1 MCGICGYYGEFDREL
16 LSAMSASIAHRG
28 PDDSGIYQDSHGL
41 VGLAHRRLS
50 IIDLSSNG
58 RQPMS
63 TRCDRCSGG
72 EPDNADSGLR
82 IVYNGEIY
90 NYRELRS
97 ELEAKG
103 HRFHSTTD
111 TEVLLHLYAEHG
123 PQMLDRLNGMFAFAI
138 YDRRKTNQDEGNCEL
153 FLARDGL
160 GVKPLYYS
168 ETTKGFVFA
177 SELKALRKCPEVDPE
192 LDLVGIHHYLAYLWC
207 PAPLTPLKSVKKMEP
222 GEAMIVR
229 GGRIVK
235 RWHFYDIPYGRPQ
248 LDWSEEKVAEML
260 VEKLQVAVQRQLI
273 ADVPI
278 GAFLSGGLDSSS
290 IVAMMRRIK
299 KNDNLRCYCIGF
311 EGSEDVEDNPLDLPY
326 ARRVAAHLG
335 VDLSVLV
342 IKPDIIKHIGKMLY
356 HLDEPQADLAPINA
370 YLISQQAKSDGVK
383 VLMSGAGGD
392 DIFSGYRRHQALVME
407 PMWTWLPDV
416 ARRYIA
422 AAARGMMDGRIMGGM
437 SNNPIARRF
446 SKALSFADCPEDRR
460 LVSYFYWST
469 ECLRRSL
476 YSGDVKRELE
486 KLDTAEPLLNSL
498 KRIPKERNRLN
509 SMLYLETKHFL
520 ADHNL
525 NYTDKVSMATGIEV
539 RVPLLDRDLVEFATT
554 IPPHMKQTRSTGKA
568 IFKKAMERYLPRDV
582 IYRQKAGFCAPV
594 RRWIHRELKPLIGE
608 LLSEKSI
615 RDRGIFDPAA
625 VGRLLRLEWENKIDA
640 TYTIL
645 SLICIEL
652 WCRMF
657 VDKRGEIYG
666 YE

>member
-1 MCGICGYYGEFDREL
+1 MCGICGYYGEYDREL
-16 LSAMSASIAHRG
+16 LSAMSASIVHRG
-28 PDDSGIYQDSHGL
+28 PDDSGIFQDRSGL

-63 TRCDRCSGG
+63 TCCDRCNGG
-72 EPDNADSGLR
+72 RGGGADGDLTV
-82 IVYNGEIY
+82 VYNGEIY

-97 ELEAKG
+97 ELESKG
-103 HRFHSTTD
+103 HRFQSATD
-111 TEVLLHLYAEHG
+111 TEVLLHLYAELG
-123 PQMLDRLNGMFAFAI
+123 PQMLERLNGIFAFAI
-138 YDRRKTNQDEGNCEL
+138 YDGRRKNQNETNCEL

-177 SELKALRKCPEVDPE
+177 SELKALRKCPEVDAE

-222 GEAMIVR
+222 GQALIIN
-229 GGRIVK
+229 GGKIVK
-235 RWHFYDIPYGRPQ
+235 RWHFYDIPYGQ
-248 LDWSEEKVAEML
+248 QQTEWNEEKIAEAL
-260 VEKLQVAVQRQLI
+260 TEKLHAAVQRQLI

-290 IVAMMRRIK
+290 IVAMMRKIK
-299 KNDNLRCYCIGF
+299 KNDDLRCYCIGF

-326 ARRVAAHLG
+326 ARRVAAHMG

-342 IKPDIIKHIGKMLY
+342 IKPDIIKHLGRMLY

-370 YLISQQAKSDGVK
+370 YLISQQARSDGVK
-383 VLMSGAGGD
+383 VLMSGVGGD
-392 DIFSGYRRHQALVME
+392 DIFSGYRRHRALIME
-407 PMWTWLPDV
+407 PMWTWLPGF
-416 ARRYIA
+416 ARKYIA
-422 AAARGMMDGRIMGGM
+422 ATARGMMDGRIMGGL
-437 SNNPIARRF
+437 SKNPIARRF
-446 SKALSFADCPEDRR
+446 SKALSFVDSPEDRR

-476 YSGDVKRELE
+476 YSEDVKRELE

-525 NYTDKVSMATGIEV
+525 NYTDKVSMAAGIEV

-554 IPPHMKQTRSTGKA
+554 IPPHMKQTRRTGKA
-568 IFKKAMERYLPRDV
+568 IFKKAMESCLPREV
-582 IYRQKAGFCAPV
+582 IYRPKAGFCAPV
-594 RRWIHRELKPLIGE
+594 RRWVHQELKPLIGE

-615 RDRGIFDPAA
+615 RNRGLFDPNA
-625 VGRLLRLEWENKIDA
+625 VERLLKLEWNSRIDA
-640 TYTIL
+640 SYTIL
-645 SLICIEL
+645 SLVCIEM

-657 VDKRGEIYG
+657 VDKRGEV
-666 YE
+666 YEYD